1 VGVPI
6 INSYQ
11 FGQIDIDGDTY
22 RRDVI
27 IFPDRVMPNW
37 WREQGHSLTL
47 EDLHAV
53 LAEKPELLIIGLG
66 RYALMKIPAET
77 RLALSQHGVE
87 LLELPTHEACEQYNQ
102 LSGTRKV
109 VAALHLTC

>member
-1 VGVPI
+1 VGVPV

-11 FGQIDIDGDTY
+11 FGRIEIDGETY

-27 IFPDRVMPNW
+27 IFPDRVVPNW
-37 WREQGHSLTL
+37 WREQGHSLGL
-47 EDLHAV
+47 DDLRAV
-53 LAEKPELLIIGLG
+53 VEERPELLIIGLG
-66 RYALMKIPAET
+66 RYARMTIPKET
-77 RLALSQHGVE
+77 QLALRQHGIE

-102 LSGTRKV
+102 LADTRSV